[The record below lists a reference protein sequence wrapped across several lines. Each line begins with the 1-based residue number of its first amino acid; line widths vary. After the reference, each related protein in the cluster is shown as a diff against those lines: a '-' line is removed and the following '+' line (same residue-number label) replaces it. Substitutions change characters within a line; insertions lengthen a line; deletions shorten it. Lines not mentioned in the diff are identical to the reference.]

1 MMLNINQMPVM
12 NGIEATRRI
21 REEEAKF
28 KVHIPIFAVSAHTDG
43 EEIRLMKDA
52 GVDYNLS
59 KPLNVARIE
68 EVTKLFLDS

>member
-1 MMLNINQMPVM
+1 MPVM

-43 EEIRLMKDA
+43 PEIRLLKEA
-52 GVDYNLS
+52 GVDYNLP
-59 KPLNVARIE
+59 KPLTAAKVE
-68 EVTKLFLDS
+68 EAIKIFLDN